1 MNILHR
7 RFHLVHG
14 RDPGPT
20 RPEGVRRVKLPRWF
34 YPVAIVIALAALIVE
49 LQPAEV
55 LGFGGAHA
63 SGAAQR
69 AASPSFPARDT
80 ATKSGATQDRP
91 FDYFPDHYTDQAK
104 EPAEPIDT
112 F

>member
-7 RFHLVHG
+7 RFHLIRG
-14 RDPGPT
+14 RDPGPADLEGS
-20 RPEGVRRVKLPRWF
+20 RPVKLLRWF
-34 YPVAIVIALAALIVE
+34 YPIAAVIALAAVVVV
-49 LQPAEV
+49 LQPAEI

-63 SGAAQR
+63 HGAAQR
-69 AASPSFPARDT
+69 AASPSIPAPDT
-80 ATKSGATQDRP
+80 AAKAGATQDQP

>member
-7 RFHLVHG
+7 RFHLVRG
-14 RDPGPT
+14 RDPGPAD
-20 RPEGVRRVKLPRWF
+20 PAGVPRVKLLRWF
-34 YPVAIVIALAALIVE
+34 YPVAVLIALAAVVVV
-49 LQPAEV
+49 LQPAAV

-63 SGAAQR
+63 NGVAQR
-69 AASPSFPARDT
+69 AASASFPAPDT
-80 ATKSGATQDRP
+80 AAKSGATQDQR

>member
-7 RFHLVHG
+7 RFHLIRG
-14 RDPGPT
+14 GNPGPA
-20 RPEGVRRVKLPRWF
+20 RPEGAGPVKLPGWL
-34 YPVAIVIALAALIVE
+34 YPVAIVIALAGMVVV

-55 LGFGGAHA
+55 LGFGRAPPGGAT
-63 SGAAQR
+63 QP
-69 AASPSFPARDT
+69 AASAPGSDA
-80 ATKSGATQDRP
+80 AVKSGATEDQP
-91 FDYFPDHYTDQAK
+91 FDYFPDHYVNQAK